1 MKSKWTGVPAGVAYT
16 AAVAVAYYAAG
27 RLALFLAIPPGYA
40 TAVWPAAGVALV
52 AILVFGYRVWP
63 GILIGHFLVNLLT
76 AYDISNPGTTLKS
89 LALPLAIACGG
100 TLQAV
105 CGAALIRRAVGP
117 TIVLQDEKEIVK
129 FLALGGP
136 VSCLISS
143 SIGQVSLYAWGMI
156 STSDIPFS
164 FFTWWVGDA
173 IGVMVMAPVLFA
185 WLAPQRDRWRSR
197 RVPLTWSTAVALS
210 LAVGL
215 YVYISGREQQRV
227 RSEFEHLADAM
238 GREFADAVDAHLE
251 AVAALHDLY
260 VSTGPRDR
268 ASFAA
273 FARPLQ
279 MRHPGVQAL
288 EWAPVVPHAQRASL
302 EGAVRR
308 EGYPEFTITDR
319 GPDGRMVP
327 ASTRAEYVPVLFMEP
342 YNGNESALGFDL
354 TSLPSRREVID
365 RARDS
370 ALPAASGRL
379 TLVQEREQQAGVLIV
394 LPVYGSGLPRSTVEE
409 RRSALRGYV
418 LGVYRIG
425 DLVGAALL
433 GEESAHIDVT
443 VTDDTAPQ
451 GGQLLYE
458 LRGSGPS
465 LPWSRVFTASV
476 GDHQWSIRFAPA
488 ADFAI
493 LHRNWQAWTVLSI
506 GLLFASL
513 LEMMVLLMTE
523 RAAAI
528 QRVVEQRT
536 ADLTKANAIIRDA
549 LKEKET
555 LLQEIHHRVKNNL
568 QVISS
573 LINIQLRK
581 LGPGASREALQECQT
596 RVQAIALI
604 HEKLYQ
610 SRDYS
615 RVPFSQYARGLAA
628 NVFHAT
634 GVSPG
639 AVKLE
644 VEVGEVALG
653 VDKAIPCGLIL
664 NELIT
669 NALKHAFP
677 QDSGGTVR
685 VEVDQVAAGRVRLAV
700 KDDGVGLPEDLDIRQ
715 AETLGMQLVCTL
727 AEQLAAKLEV
737 SRTGA
742 GTSFEVVFQ
751 A

>member
-1 MKSKWTGVPAGVAYT
+1 
-16 AAVAVAYYAAG
+16 
-27 RLALFLAIPPGYA
+27 
-40 TAVWPAAGVALV
+40 
-52 AILVFGYRVWP
+52 
-63 GILIGHFLVNLLT
+63 
-76 AYDISNPGTTLKS
+76 
-89 LALPLAIACGG
+89 
-100 TLQAV
+100 
-105 CGAALIRRAVGP
+105 
-117 TIVLQDEKEIVK
+117 
-129 FLALGGP
+129 
-136 VSCLISS
+136 
-143 SIGQVSLYAWGMI
+143 
-156 STSDIPFS
+156 
-164 FFTWWVGDA
+164 
-173 IGVMVMAPVLFA
+173 
-185 WLAPQRDRWRSR
+185 
-197 RVPLTWSTAVALS
+197 
-210 LAVGL
+210 
-215 YVYISGREQQRV
+215 
-227 RSEFEHLADAM
+227 
-238 GREFADAVDAHLE
+238 
-251 AVAALHDLY
+251 
-260 VSTGPRDR
+260 
-268 ASFAA
+268 
-273 FARPLQ
+273 
-279 MRHPGVQAL
+279 
-288 EWAPVVPHAQRASL
+288 
-302 EGAVRR
+302 
-308 EGYPEFTITDR
+308 
-319 GPDGRMVP
+319 
-327 ASTRAEYVPVLFMEP
+327 
-342 YNGNESALGFDL
+342 
-354 TSLPSRREVID
+354 
-365 RARDS
+365 
-370 ALPAASGRL
+370 
-379 TLVQEREQQAGVLIV
+379 VQERGRQAGILLA

-451 GGQLLYE
+451 GEKLLYE
-458 LRGSGPS
+458 LRGSAPN

-488 ADFAI
+488 TDFAI
-493 LHRNWQAWTVLSI
+493 LHRNWQAWTVLSV
-506 GLLFASL
+506 GLMFASL

-536 ADLTKANAIIRDA
+536 AELTKANATIRDA

-581 LGPGASREALQECQT
+581 LGPGASREALQECQM

-628 NVFHAT
+628 NVFNAT
-634 GVSPG
+634 GVSSG

-644 VEVGEVALG
+644 VEVGEVALA

-677 QDSGGTVR
+677 QDSRGTVR
-685 VEVDQVAAGRVRLAV
+685 VEVDQMAAGRVRLAV
-700 KDDGVGLPEDLDIRQ
+700 KDDGVGLPADLDIRQ
-715 AETLGMQLVCTL
+715 SDTLGMQLVCTL

-737 SRTGA
+737 SRTRA